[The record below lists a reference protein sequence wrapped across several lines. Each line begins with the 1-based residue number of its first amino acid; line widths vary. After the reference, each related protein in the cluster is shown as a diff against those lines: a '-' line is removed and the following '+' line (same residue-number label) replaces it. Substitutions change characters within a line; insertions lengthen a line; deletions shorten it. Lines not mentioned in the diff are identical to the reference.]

1 MTEAMPRNEEKKL
14 PTISGTFAGL
24 RREIDHLIDDFERR
38 SWHLPS
44 ARSLFHGEPFWHG
57 GRGWGKAPAV
67 DIVDTATAYEITAE
81 LPGMDEK
88 NVEVKFANG
97 LLTIKG
103 EKKEE
108 KEENRK
114 NYHLSERHYGV
125 FERSFTVPDHVDAS
139 KIEATFKNGVLT
151 VHLPKSPEAQK
162 AEKQIVIK
170 KA

>member
-1 MTEAMPRNEEKKL
+1 
-14 PTISGTFAGL
+14 
-24 RREIDHLIDDFERR
+24 
-38 SWHLPS
+38 
-44 ARSLFHGEPFWHG
+44 
-57 GRGWGKAPAV
+57 
-67 DIVDTATAYEITAE
+67 
-81 LPGMDEK
+81 MDEK

-125 FERSFTVPDHVDAS
+125 FERSFTVPDYVDAS